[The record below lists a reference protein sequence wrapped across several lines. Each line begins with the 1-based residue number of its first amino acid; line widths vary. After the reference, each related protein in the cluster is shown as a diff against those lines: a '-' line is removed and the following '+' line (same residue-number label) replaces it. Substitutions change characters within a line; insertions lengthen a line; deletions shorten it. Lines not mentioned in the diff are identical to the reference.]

1 MNTAAIKRP
10 SDALVPVT
18 NAKKS
23 RTDIVAY
30 TAKDKQ
36 LLEQNVERTSGL
48 LGPIMLLEGHG
59 GEIFSTEFHPEGEH
73 LLSTGFDRQIFLW
86 KVYDECENVGVLS
99 GHSGAVMEAHFSPDG
114 SNIYTCATDKVVAVW
129 DVPTCTRIRKLKG
142 HTHFVNSCSGARRGP
157 TLIVSGSDD
166 SSIKIW
172 DARKRHVIST
182 FDNSYQVT
190 AVCFNDTAEQVISG
204 GIDNEIKVW
213 DIRKKEIVYR
223 LRGHTDTVTGLSLS
237 PDGSYVLSN
246 SMDNTLR
253 IWDIRPYVPGERCV
267 KVFTGHQHNFEKNLL
282 RCGWS
287 PDGLKISAGS
297 ADRFVYIWDTTSR
310 RILYKLPGHNGSVND
325 IDFHPTEPI
334 IVSGSSDKTLY
345 LGEIE
350 A

>member
-1 MNTAAIKRP
+1 MNTTAVKRP
-10 SDALVPVT
+10 SDALVPVV
-18 NAKKS
+18 NSKKS
-23 RTDIVAY
+23 RTDIAAY

-73 LLSTGFDRQIFLW
+73 LMSTGFDRQIFLW

-114 SNIYTCATDKVVAVW
+114 SNIYTCATDKVVGVW

-172 DARKRHVIST
+172 DARKRHVVST

-213 DIRKKEIVYR
+213 DIRKKEILYR

-282 RCGWS
+282 RCAWS